1 MIQDTPI
8 RQFLD
13 ELASASPTPG
23 GGSVAAIMGA
33 LGAALV
39 AMVCQLT
46 LGKKGYESV
55 DAEMAEI
62 LPSAEALR
70 GRMLALVAAD
80 IEAFDTVMAAYR
92 LPREPDPVARGERI
106 QSALKAATRVPL
118 DCAHACMELIQL
130 CQSVADKGNR
140 NVISDAGVGVMAA
153 SAALR
158 SAALNVQVNTGSIRD
173 EAFVAA
179 AQEELNALLRG
190 LEQVESTYETVKAR
204 L

>member
-92 LPREPDPVARGERI
+92 LPREPDPVARGERF